1 MDASTFTA
9 INCAMA
15 SNSASWGGA
24 VFVGTNASIS
34 ATATTTLAHCVLS
47 SNAASVDGAALFV
60 QRSGIATLVN
70 SVFQSNPE
78 NDPDDGVGI
87 VNKKGQI
94 QCDVTIGCLPV
105 CTACRDEEVPSLP
118 PTWPPTEQVT
128 ATPTNATTTSRARER
143 DGWAASPTFVV
154 SALSAMCLFVCIAIA
169 EPLWRFKR
177 GQNADRIEDEHSE
190 GVEVNVLHAPLLE
203 STEHSGANEDAPTT
217 TCSPNQIERAHTGNR
232 VPLLPWS
239 TTESSHTGDR
249 VPLLPWSTIESSPAP
264 IFAID
269 REMRIASWSQGSI
282 VVHRTSFW
290 L

>member
-1 MDASTFTA
+1 M
-9 INCAMA
+9 
-15 SNSASWGGA
+15 
-24 VFVGTNASIS
+24 
-34 ATATTTLAHCVLS
+34 
-47 SNAASVDGAALFV
+47 DGAALFA

-70 SVFQSNPE
+70 SVFQSNHG

-87 VNKKGQI
+87 VNEFSKGQI

-105 CTACRDEEVPSLP
+105 CTVCRDEEDPSLP

-128 ATPTNATTTSRARER
+128 ATPTNATTTSRGRER
-143 DGWAASPTFVV
+143 DGWAPSPTFVV
-154 SALSAMCLFVCIAIA
+154 FALSAMCLLVCIAIA
-169 EPLWRFKR
+169 EPLWRFKL
-177 GQNADRIEDEHSE
+177 GQNADRFEDEDSE
-190 GVEVNVLHAPLLE
+190 GIEVNMLQASLL
-203 STEHSGANEDAPTT
+203 D
-217 TCSPNQIERAHTGNR
+217 PNQIERAHTGDR

-239 TTESSHTGDR
+239 TTEPSHTGDR

>member
-1 MDASTFTA
+1 M
-9 INCAMA
+9 
-15 SNSASWGGA
+15 
-24 VFVGTNASIS
+24 
-34 ATATTTLAHCVLS
+34 LS
-47 SNAASVDGAALFV
+47 SNAASVDGAALFA

-70 SVFQSNPE
+70 SVFQSNHG

-87 VNKKGQI
+87 VNEFSKGQI

-118 PTWPPTEQVT
+118 PTWPPTEQAT
-128 ATPTNATTTSRARER
+128 ATPTNATTTSRARES
-143 DGWAASPTFVV
+143 DGWAPSPTFVV
-154 SALSAMCLFVCIAIA
+154 FALSAVCLFVCIAIA
-169 EPLWRFKR
+169 EPLWRFKLGR
-177 GQNADRIEDEHSE
+177 NADRIENEDSE
-190 GVEVNVLHAPLLE
+190 GVEVNVLHAPLL
-203 STEHSGANEDAPTT
+203 DP
-217 TCSPNQIERAHTGNR
+217 ERRSSGNR

-239 TTESSHTGDR
+239 TTESSRTGDR